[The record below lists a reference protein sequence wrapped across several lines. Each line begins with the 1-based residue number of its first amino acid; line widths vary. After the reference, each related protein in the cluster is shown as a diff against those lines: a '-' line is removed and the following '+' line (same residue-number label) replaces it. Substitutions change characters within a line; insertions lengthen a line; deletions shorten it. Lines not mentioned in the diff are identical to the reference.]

1 MTDLC
6 EAMKKFGKGIGSAER
21 YRIVEALFSGPK
33 TAGER
38 SSFIKYQIIYYKLM
52 SNTSINIK
60 VIAGSTREGR
70 FSDKAAAWI
79 AKEIKKEKDVAVEV
93 LDLRDYDMP
102 FFNEP
107 VSPSFK
113 QESYKNKA
121 VARFTQKI
129 AEGDTFV
136 IVTPEYNHGTSGVLK
151 NALDWVYQEW
161 NNKPVAFVSYGSV
174 GGARAV
180 EQLRLNAI
188 ELQMAPIRNAV
199 HIPGEQY
206 FQVLF
211 GKMDSKDLFTSV
223 SKQAEGMIMQLLWWT
238 RVLKNARQ
246 SN

>member
-1 MTDLC
+1 MD
-6 EAMKKFGKGIGSAER
+6 
-21 YRIVEALFSGPK
+21 
-33 TAGER
+33 
-38 SSFIKYQIIYYKLM
+38 
-52 SNTSINIK
+52 NTSINIK

-70 FSDKAAAWI
+70 FSDKAASWI
-79 AKEIKKEKDVAVEV
+79 AEEIKKQKGVAVEV
-93 LDLRDYDMP
+93 LDLRDYEMP

-107 VSPSFK
+107 MSPSFK
-113 QESYKNKA
+113 QEPYKDEV
-121 VARFTQKI
+121 VARFTKKV
-129 AEGDTFV
+129 AEGDAFV

-151 NALDWVYQEW
+151 NALDWVYPEW

-211 GKMDSKDLFTSV
+211 GKMNAKDLFASV
-223 SKQAEGMIMQLLWWT
+223 SRQVEDMITQLLWWA
-238 RVLKNARQ
+238 RVLKNARE
-246 SN
+246 SS